1 MGDLFKIKQWWGED
15 GVYYETFELAN
26 VGHDFGPWIK
36 FVNGKYYFESGE
48 IKTEAEVNKR
58 AWELH
63 RQKCDFHKDV
73 TKRPKD

>member
-1 MGDLFKIKQWWGED
+1 MDLFKIKNWEENGI
-15 GVYYETFELAN
+15 YYEQFEAVELN
-26 VGHDFGPWIK
+26 HDFGPWK
-36 FVNGKYYFESGE
+36 QVFKDKYYFESGE

-73 TKRPKD
+73 PKKPKEGK